1 MISLDQRIRR
11 SRIASWSAI
20 LAIVIG
26 IGLSPGIAQ
35 GRVDPLS
42 NGGTRQALEPDA
54 IAKVTGG
61 GNVLAAPIYPN
72 TVASFG
78 INARRPVGFT
88 EGGFAE
94 GRINYDRHR
103 NTTGRHVNV
112 PVVLMEALI
121 SGTPTPNGTGGKA
134 AIVGDCSLGS
144 TCPPGDLS
152 VVVYAEDNSDSG
164 AGSDV
169 FKIYFCETSPM
180 LPPPNFNGGSLAGCD
195 GPEGGNLRSGNLQV
209 RSIPGDVGEQMVT
222 AGTAGLFPASANFGG
237 VELAGG
243 VIGIGA
249 RTSSSSA
256 NGDIEIQFTGMSAL
270 GLSQLVT
277 ITGWITSAS
286 VVGGTATLNGTAT
299 LDMGEGPPPTGGHTL
314 VVTVTATGVTVN
326 IGGTALPTLP
336 KTDGFINIE

>member
-11 SRIASWSAI
+11 SRIAAWSAI

-35 GRVDPLS
+35 GRVDPVS
-42 NGGTRQALEPDA
+42 SAGTRSALEPDV

-61 GNVLAAPIYPN
+61 GNVLAAPTYPN

-78 INARRPVGFT
+78 LNARRPAGFS
-88 EGGFAE
+88 GGGTAE

-112 PVVLMEALI
+112 PVVLMQALI
-121 SGTPTPNGTGGKA
+121 SDTPTPNGTGGKA
-134 AIVGDCSLGS
+134 AIVGDCSLGT
-144 TCPPGDLS
+144 TCPPGDQS

-169 FKIYFCETSPM
+169 FKIYFCDGLPA
-180 LPPPNFNGGSLAGCD
+180 LPPPNFSGGSLSGCE
-195 GPEGGNLRSGNLQV
+195 GPEGGNLRSGNIQV
-209 RSIPGDVGEQMVT
+209 RSTPGDVGEQTVT
-222 AGTAGLFPASANFGG
+222 AGTAGLFPASANFSG

-243 VIGIGA
+243 VVGIGV
-249 RTSSSSA
+249 RRSSSSA
-256 NGDIEIQFTGMSAL
+256 NGDVEVQFTGMSAL

-314 VVTVTATGVTVN
+314 TVTVSATGVTIN
-326 IGGTALPTLP
+326 IGGTALPNLP

>member
-11 SRIASWSAI
+11 SRLASWSAI

-35 GRVDPLS
+35 GRVDPTSSAGIL
-42 NGGTRQALEPDA
+42 QALEPDA

-61 GNVLAAPIYPN
+61 GNVLAVPTYPN

-78 INARRPVGFT
+78 LNARRPVGFA
-88 EGGFAE
+88 GGGSAQ

-103 NTTGRHVNV
+103 STTGRHVNV
-112 PVVLMEALI
+112 PVVLMQALI

-152 VVVYAEDNSDSG
+152 VVVYTEDNSDSG

-169 FKIYFCETSPM
+169 FKIYFCESSPV
-180 LPPPNFNGGSLAGCD
+180 LPPPNFSGGSLADCD
-195 GPEGGNLRSGNLQV
+195 GPEGGNVRSGNVQV
-209 RSIPGDVGEQMVT
+209 RSTPGDAGEQMIT
-222 AGTAGLFPASANFGG
+222 AGTAGLFPASANFNG

-249 RTSSSSA
+249 RTSSGS
-256 NGDIEIQFTGMSAL
+256 
-270 GLSQLVT
+270 
-277 ITGWITSAS
+277 
-286 VVGGTATLNGTAT
+286 
-299 LDMGEGPPPTGGHTL
+299 
-314 VVTVTATGVTVN
+314 
-326 IGGTALPTLP
+326 
-336 KTDGFINIE
+336 

>member
-11 SRIASWSAI
+11 SRIAPWTAI
-20 LAIVIG
+20 LALIIG

-35 GRVDPLS
+35 GRVDPVS
-42 NGGTRQALEPDA
+42 GGAARLALEPDA

-61 GNVLAAPIYPN
+61 GNVLAVPTYPN

-78 INARRPVGFT
+78 LNARRPVGFT
-88 EGGFAE
+88 GGGSAE
-94 GRINYDRHR
+94 GRIEYNRHR
-103 NTTGRHVNV
+103 STTGRHVNV
-112 PVVLMEALI
+112 PVVLMEAFI

-134 AIVGDCSLGS
+134 AIVGECNLGS

-152 VVVYAEDNSDSG
+152 VVVYVEDNSDSG

-169 FKIYFCETSPM
+169 FKIYFCETTPI
-180 LPPPNFNGGSLAGCD
+180 LPPPNFGGGSLPDCD
-195 GPEGGNLRSGNLQV
+195 GPEGGNVRSGNIQV
-209 RSIPGDVGEQMVT
+209 RSTPGEAGEMIMT
-222 AGTAGLFPASANFGG
+222 AAAAGIFPSSANFNG

-243 VIGIGA
+243 VIGVGA

-256 NGDIEIQFTGMSAL
+256 NGDLEVQFTGMSAL

-314 VVTVTATGVTVN
+314 VVTLTSTGVTVN

-336 KTDGFINIE
+336 KTDGFIAIE